1 MEPATHSPGLQTL
14 KDHARLHQG
23 SQERSHQSP
32 ASPTSSLTIS
42 CTWFTHQDL
51 LKGVVPQ
58 ASVSRGVKD
67 HREGFVRGLDVAKLH
82 LVLREEERS
91 TAGLL
96 RGFQES

>member
-1 MEPATHSPGLQTL
+1 MYLV
-14 KDHARLHQG
+14 
-23 SQERSHQSP
+23 
-32 ASPTSSLTIS
+32 
-42 CTWFTHQDL
+42 THQDL
-51 LKGVVPQ
+51 LKGEVPQ